1 MENLFE
7 IRLKKFL
14 DLVEKEFRTVGI
26 YYKKAKFSCYT
37 DSIFT
42 YTLKHQ
48 KTFFE
53 ISFISDDTLIDKL
66 TCKELL
72 ELNKICFYRV
82 RIFNENKEC
91 ISNISVA
98 NVNEV

>member
-1 MENLFE
+1 MKKNLE
-7 IRLKKFL
+7 L
-14 DLVEKEFRTVGI
+14 LVCI
-26 YYKKAKFSCYT
+26 IKKAKFSCYT